1 MGCAMALEE
10 REYLSVPIKFKP
22 SVYGCA
28 ARAGTRSTAVEES
41 DRGRCSDW
49 GVGCEV
55 SSKKNVSTII
65 S

>member
-28 ARAGTRSTAVEES
+28 ARAGTGSTAVEER
-41 DRGRCSDW
+41 DRGRA
-49 GVGCEV
+49 
-55 SSKKNVSTII
+55 
-65 S
+65 